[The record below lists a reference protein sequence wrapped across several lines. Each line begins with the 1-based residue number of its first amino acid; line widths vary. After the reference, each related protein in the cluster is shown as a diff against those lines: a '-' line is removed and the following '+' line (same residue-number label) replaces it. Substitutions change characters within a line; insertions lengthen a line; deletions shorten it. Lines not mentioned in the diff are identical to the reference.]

1 MAFWGTDHS
10 QDSTITDPKR
20 KFRFLVQIDGMNQG
34 DGSTDT
40 GVVWYAK
47 TVSKPG
53 FSIAAGEHSYLNHK
67 FYYPGTVT
75 WSDVT
80 ITFVDP
86 QDPDVTAQAAR
97 LLDTAGYKVPSDTNQ
112 LSTLSKAGMAS
123 AVKQVTI
130 QQLNAAG
137 TPIETWKL
145 WNPIITDLKFG
156 DLAYGDDNLVELSI
170 TFKYDWA
177 ELTAADEKKVFSP
190 SNS

>member
-1 MAFWGTDHS
+1 MPFWGADHS
-10 QDSTITDPKR
+10 ADPTLTDPKR
-20 KFRFLVQIDGMNQG
+20 KFRFLVLIDGMTA
-34 DGSTDT
+34 DGGAGNTNI
-40 GVVWYAK
+40 VWYAK
-47 TVSKPG
+47 TATKPG

-130 QQLNAAG
+130 KQLNAAG
-137 TPIETWKL
+137 NPIETWKL

-177 ELTAADEKKVFSP
+177 ELTPADQQKVFSP